1 MCFCDV
7 LYVLLRLVLY
17 ALVMK
22 DLLFRVG
29 K

>member
-1 MCFCDV
+1 MCFCEV
-7 LYVLLRLVLY
+7 LYVLLCLVLY